1 MDGTM
6 DKIVIE
12 VDSNA
17 ENASKGFDSL
27 VTSLKNLKKLTKGL
41 TELSEAFK
49 GLGGLGK
56 LANASQAISEIGS
69 AENLKGLSGVYS
81 RLNRISKL
89 DFSNLSGVA
98 KNITS
103 IAGAVPNT
111 PSSVAPSAT
120 MGRTTVA
127 IPTVLPSNAQAQVA
141 STTQRV
147 SVLTAVLNRV
157 RTAVNGVGSAF
168 STMTTAAKTA
178 ITKITSRF
186 SKFTEFFQSLMRIG
200 MYRVVRSVLSAI
212 TGAFREGIQNIYN
225 YSKSVGGEFA
235 SSMDSLASSVQYM
248 KNSLGSLAATLIN
261 SLAPVLTSLID
272 KFAHL
277 ISLVA
282 QFFAALGGRSTFVKA
297 VKTATSFGGAVK
309 DAAENVKK
317 LKNTLFGFDE
327 MNVLPSFDSSV
338 GDSGAGNGNVMF
350 KESPI
355 DPKILEIA
363 EKVKNALEFIKD
375 NALAIGAAF
384 LAWKIASAFT
394 DSLSTI
400 LGVAL
405 SIGGAVG
412 LVTNFFDAWCNGLD
426 WSNLTGMLV
435 SVAALAGGLA
445 LTFGAV
451 GGAIGLLVGGIALL
465 VIGFKDWIT
474 TGELSNK
481 TFLAL
486 EVGIL
491 AVGGALAILIGWPA
505 LVVAAVAGLALA
517 IYKYWDEIKAA
528 TSSVW
533 NAVKEKITTV
543 WNTVKEKTTTVWNN
557 IKTTLSGIWNS
568 ITSTCSSV
576 WNNIKTS
583 LSNVFGNIRD
593 TANSIWT
600 SVSDTLSGIWD
611 DLKGKADEFLG
622 NLLDHFS
629 QTFEDLKATVKE
641 VVSKIKSAFN
651 FDWKLPKLKLP
662 HINIT
667 YTPAGDTISKF
678 LGISSIPHLSV
689 DWYANGGFP
698 NQGDLFIANERGAEM
713 VGSIGG
719 KTAVANNDQI
729 VEAVSKGVYRA
740 VTEAMNG
747 GSGNTN
753 INLVVDG
760 KVLGRTV
767 VNYINGQA
775 VSTGVNPLS
784 AYL

>member
-1 MDGTM
+1 MEGTI

-89 DFSNLSGVA
+89 DFSNLSSVA
-98 KNITS
+98 QNVTS

-111 PSSVAPSAT
+111 HRSAASSVPTGS
-120 MGRTTVA
+120 TTVA
-127 IPTVLPSNAQAQVA
+127 IPTVLPSNAQAQI
-141 STTQRV
+141 TGITQRV
-147 SVLTAVLNRV
+147 STLTAVLNRV
-157 RTAVNGVGSAF
+157 RTAVDGVGSAF
-168 STMTTAAKTA
+168 STMKTAAKTA

-186 SKFTEFFQSLMRIG
+186 SKFTEFFQSLLRIG
-200 MYRVVRSVLSAI
+200 MYRAVRSVLSAI
-212 TGAFREGIQNIYN
+212 TGSFREGIQNIYN
-225 YSKSVGGEFA
+225 FSKSVGGKFA

-261 SLAPVLTSLID
+261 SLTPVLTSLID

-309 DAAENVKK
+309 DAAEKVKK

-338 GDSGAGNGNVMF
+338 GDSGAGNGNAMF
-350 KESPI
+350 GESPI
-355 DPKILEIA
+355 DPRILEIA

-528 TSSVW
+528 TISVW
-533 NAVKEKITTV
+533 NA
-543 WNTVKEKTTTVWNN
+543 VKEKTTTVWNN

-568 ITSTCSSV
+568 ITATCSSV

-622 NLLDHFS
+622 NLLEHFS

-641 VVSKIKSAFN
+641 VVSKIKNAFN

-667 YTPAGDTISKF
+667 YTPASNTISKF

-740 VTEAMNG
+740 VTEAIGG
-747 GSGNTN
+747 GSGNTT